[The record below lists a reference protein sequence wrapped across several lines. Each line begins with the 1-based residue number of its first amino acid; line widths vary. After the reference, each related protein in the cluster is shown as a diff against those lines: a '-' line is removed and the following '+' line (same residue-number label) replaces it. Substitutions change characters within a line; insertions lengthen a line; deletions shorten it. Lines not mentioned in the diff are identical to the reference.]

1 MVKKNCNQLV
11 PSKGEL
17 MDVDLELLNSIE
29 LKKNN
34 IIKVMDN
41 FQISSYLSEVFDT
54 ISDTNKYF
62 SNQKPWE
69 LKSVD
74 EGRMNTVLWVTCEM
88 LRRFGI
94 LLQPVI
100 PSGSSMLLGL
110 LSISEK
116 ERTIDFLNDD
126 YSLTP
131 GDPIQNPE
139 VIFPKIEL
147 KE

>member
-1 MVKKNCNQLV
+1 
-11 PSKGEL
+11 
-17 MDVDLELLNSIE
+17 
-29 LKKNN
+29 
-34 IIKVMDN
+34 MDN
-41 FQISSYLSEVFDT
+41 FQISSYLSEVFDA

-74 EGRMNTVLWVTCEM
+74 EERMNTVLWVTCEM